1 MHNCAQMKASNNGK
15 KSQISRDLQRQIR
28 VENGGLREKFRG
40 KFRRKASN
48 KAKKKDSRKNKNKKA
63 IRKTHLHWVNRILRV
78 R

>member
-28 VENGGLREKFRG
+28 VENGRLRENFRG

-48 KAKKKDSRKNKNKKA
+48 KAKKKDSREKNKKT
-63 IRKTHLHWVNRILRV
+63 IRKTQALPKRSDS
-78 R
+78 